1 MWSIPS
7 PCDIILSMDNAEE
20 QNARAEEQ
28 TAANLAEERIRLER
42 EALAVERERLA
53 SARLHAEAEARLAR
67 KTRRPVLTSVA
78 VLLFAALCFAG
89 GLMTGVAVME
99 NRQQRQREAR
109 LARAL
114 SQLDGWT
121 DFAAATNAPLP
132 EVLGDGKTPEPV
144 RRKVAV
150 VVIQ

>member
-1 MWSIPS
+1 
-7 PCDIILSMDNAEE
+7 MDNAEE
-20 QNARAEEQ
+20 QNARAEEPS
-28 TAANLAEERIRLER
+28 AANLAEERIRLER

-67 KTRRPVLTSVA
+67 KTRRPFLTGVA

-121 DFAAATNAPLP
+121 DFAATTNAPLP
-132 EVLGDGKTPEPV
+132 EVLIDGKTPEPV